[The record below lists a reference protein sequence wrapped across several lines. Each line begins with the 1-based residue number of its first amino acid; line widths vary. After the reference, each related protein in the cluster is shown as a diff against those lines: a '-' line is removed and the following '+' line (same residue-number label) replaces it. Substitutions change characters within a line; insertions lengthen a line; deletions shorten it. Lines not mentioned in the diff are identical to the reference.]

1 MNNESVILGEESS
14 NGNFANNEKAV
25 PWDLRL
31 GQLLKYYRVQN
42 NLTLA
47 DVAVAAGT
55 NDGILKRVENG
66 QVSAS
71 IETLRNVA
79 KILGTTLS
87 QLFREL
93 ESPIGGAQYIQKGK
107 GMEVMRRGTKKGHIY
122 ELLAYNQ
129 GPSKQ
134 YEPFLITLNDQSE
147 VFPEFSHPGIEFIY
161 MLEGEMEYHHGE
173 EKYQLKPGDSL
184 SFSGEIPHGPETLN
198 QVPIKFV
205 AIIIYQ
211 QTNDHS
217 FLEN

>member
-1 MNNESVILGEESS
+1 MNNESVNLNEGSDNSNLAKGEGS
-14 NGNFANNEKAV
+14 V
-25 PWDLRL
+25 PWDIRL

-47 DVAVAAGT
+47 DVAAAAGT
-55 NDGILKRVENG
+55 NEGILKRVENG

-71 IETLRNVA
+71 IDTLRNTA

-93 ESPIGGAQYIQKGK
+93 ESPIGGAQYIRQGG
-107 GMEVMRRGTKKGHIY
+107 GMEVVRRGTKKGHMY

-129 GPSKQ
+129 GPSKL

-147 VFPEFSHPGIEFIY
+147 VFPEFSHPGTEFIY

-173 EKYQLKPGDSL
+173 EKYQLRPGDSL
-184 SFSGEIPHGPETLN
+184 SFSGEIPHGPEMLN
-198 QVPIKFV
+198 QVPIKFI

-211 QTNDHS
+211 STKELS
-217 FLEN
+217 SYE

>member
-1 MNNESVILGEESS
+1 MNLENASIENESNNKFGN
-14 NGNFANNEKAV
+14 NGDSV
-25 PWDLRL
+25 PWDIRL

-47 DVAVAAGT
+47 DVAVAAST
-55 NDGILKRVENG
+55 NEGILKRVENG

-71 IETLRNVA
+71 IDTLRNIA

-93 ESPIGGAQYIQKGK
+93 ESPIGGAQYIRQGK
-107 GMEVMRRGTKKGHIY
+107 GMEVVRRGTKKGHMY
-122 ELLAYNQ
+122 ELLAYSQ
-129 GPSKQ
+129 GPSKL

-147 VFPEFSHPGIEFIY
+147 VFPEFSHPGTEFIY

-173 EKYQLKPGDSL
+173 KKYQLKPGDSL

-198 QVPIKFV
+198 QVPIKFI
-205 AIIIYQ
+205 AIIIYHE
-211 QTNDHS
+211 TKDH
-217 FLEN
+217 LLQHN

>member
-1 MNNESVILGEESS
+1 MNNESVKIEEESDNS
-14 NGNFANNEKAV
+14 NIAKSESSV
-25 PWDLRL
+25 PWDIRL

-47 DVAVAAGT
+47 DVAAAAGT
-55 NDGILKRVENG
+55 NEGILKRVENG

-71 IETLRNVA
+71 IDTLRNAA

-93 ESPIGGAQYIQKGK
+93 ESPIGGAQYIQQGK
-107 GMEVMRRGTKKGHIY
+107 GMEVVRRGTKKGHMY

-129 GPSKQ
+129 GPSKL
-134 YEPFLITLNDQSE
+134 YEPFLITLNDKSE
-147 VFPEFSHPGIEFIY
+147 VFPEFSHPGTEFIY

-184 SFSGEIPHGPETLN
+184 SFSGEIPHGPEILN
-198 QVPIKFV
+198 QVPIKFI
-205 AIIIYQ
+205 AIIIYREIKELAA
-211 QTNDHS
+211 S
-217 FLEN
+217 E